1 MNDASYKEKLN
12 TSFMGHP
19 KPLMSLFFTE
29 LWERFSFY
37 GIRPLLVLYMA
48 ATLAE
53 NGLGIDRQTAAAIVG
68 IFGGF
73 VYLAPLGGGWLA
85 DNWLGQKRATL
96 YGAGFMAMGHLSI
109 ALSAWFGLTFFFLGL
124 VLIVLGTGLFKT
136 CISVIVGLLYKD
148 GDVRR
153 DSGFLIFYMGV
164 NMGAFF
170 APLVTGFLQENY
182 GWHLGFGIGGVGM
195 LISLLFFYF
204 KAIKDL
210 DEFAN
215 VYGIEQS
222 WERPKDTNKK
232 IPFFVTL
239 FLVLLAIGF
248 VCVSMGI
255 IHIDPLKISKS
266 MLTIISVSGLSYFLF
281 LIFFAGLNAQ
291 EKKNLLVLLLLL
303 ISAAIFWSTFEQ
315 QHLSFNLFVKDY
327 INRDL
332 FGFDVPIVWFQSI
345 NPLFIIIFAPLI
357 GKLWIY
363 LSKKNIQIS
372 SFLKFSLGLFLAGVG
387 YIVMIFAS
395 KLVLAQDGASVSM
408 MWIVGAYFFITMGE
422 LWLSPVGLSLANQ
435 IAPSKIKGQVMGLW
449 FVSASLGNVVA
460 GLYGGEVRAD
470 NLANLPSIFTQ
481 LTLILFGTGCVLIVL
496 YFVLRAKN
504 IKI

>member
-1 MNDASYKEKLN
+1 MENDTYKQKLN
-12 TSFMGHP
+12 SYFMGHP
-19 KPLMSLFFTE
+19 KPLLSLFFTE

-48 ATLAE
+48 AAISE
-53 NGLGIDRQTAAAIVG
+53 NGLGFDRPTAAAIVG

-73 VYLAPLGGGWLA
+73 IYLVPLGGGWLA
-85 DNWLGQKRATL
+85 DNWLGQKKATL
-96 YGAGFMAMGHLSI
+96 YGAFLMACGHLSI
-109 ALSAWFGLTFFFLGL
+109 ALSACFGLTFFFLGL

-148 GDVRR
+148 GDARR

-170 APLVTGFLQENY
+170 APLVTGTLQEKI

-204 KAIKDL
+204 KVMKDL
-210 DEFAN
+210 DEFAQVN
-215 VYGIEQS
+215 QIEQS
-222 WERPKDTNKK
+222 WERPANSRKNVG
-232 IPFFVTL
+232 FFVGIFLSIVAIL
-239 FLVLLAIGF
+239 FA
-248 VCVSMGI
+248 CVSFGV

-266 MLTIISVSGLSYFLF
+266 MLTIISISGLSYFLF
-281 LIFFAGLNAQ
+281 LMFFAGLKSE
-291 EKKNLLVLLLLL
+291 EKRNLLVLLVLL

-327 INRDL
+327 VNRNI
-332 FGFDVPIVWFQSI
+332 FGFETPIIWFQSI
-345 NPLFIIIFAPLI
+345 NPLFIIAFAPLI

-363 LSKKNIQIS
+363 LSKKGIEVS
-372 SFLKFSLGLFLAGVG
+372 SFLKFALGLFLAGVG
-387 YIVMIFAS
+387 YVVMIFAS
-395 KLVLAQDGASVSM
+395 QKVLNSGGMSVSM
-408 MWIVGAYFFITMGE
+408 MWIVGSYFFITMGE
-422 LWLSPVGLSLANQ
+422 LWLSPVGLSIANQ

-449 FVSASLGNVVA
+449 FVSAALGNVVA

-481 LTLILFGTGCVLIVL
+481 LTYILFGTCCVLVVL
-496 YFVLRAKN
+496 YFVLRRKN